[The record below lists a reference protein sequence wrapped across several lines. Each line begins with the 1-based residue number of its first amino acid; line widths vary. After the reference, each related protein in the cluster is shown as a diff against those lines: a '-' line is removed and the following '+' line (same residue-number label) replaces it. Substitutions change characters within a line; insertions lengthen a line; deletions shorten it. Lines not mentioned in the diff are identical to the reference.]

1 MDKSM
6 LEPDTKWR
14 YFSKML
20 LVRRFEEALIAL
32 YKANKFS
39 GHFHVCIGQEATA
52 AIAMD
57 LLGARD
63 HITTTH
69 RNHGHIL
76 CRGVSEKDALAE
88 ILGREA
94 GMNSG
99 YAGSFHL
106 TAPKLGF
113 LSTSGI
119 VGGAISLG
127 VGGAYACK
135 QRGDQSVTMALFGDG
150 ALEEGVS
157 FESLNL
163 ASLWNLP
170 LVFVCENND
179 AALWTPNGTL
189 SKGHAVSD
197 LCHLPRLCGIATVSV
212 TGLDLDELNLAFASA
227 ITHCRTGAGPF
238 FIEVKTARWP
248 GNRTQW
254 PEPVTGQTDLQMSLG
269 RKAIPDED
277 REWFEVNDPVLK
289 IARQLTSEPDG
300 DKKILEID
308 AAIGRRMELAVEHAL
323 ASPFPNAC
331 KALNHVF
338 A

>member
-6 LEPDTKWR
+6 LDLDSKWR
-14 YFSKML
+14 YFSNML
-20 LVRRFEEALIAL
+20 LVRRFEEELIAL
-32 YKANKFS
+32 YKTGKFS

-57 LLGARD
+57 LLAQRD

-69 RNHGHIL
+69 RNHGHML
-76 CRGVSEKDALAE
+76 ARGVSEKIALAE

-106 TAPKLGF
+106 TAPELGF

-163 ASLWNLP
+163 ASLWKLP

-179 AALWTPNGTL
+179 ATLWTPSGTL
-189 SKGHAVSD
+189 SKEHAVSD
-197 LCHLPRLCGIATVSV
+197 LCDLPRLCGIATKSV
-212 TGLDLDELNLAFASA
+212 AGLDLNELNSTFTLA
-227 ITHCRTGAGPF
+227 IEHCRSGAGPF

-254 PEPVTGQTDLQMSLG
+254 PEPVTGRTDLNMALG
-269 RKAIPDED
+269 RQTIPDED

-289 IARQLTSEPDG
+289 IARQLANEPAG
-300 DKKILEID
+300 DSKLLEID
-308 AAIGRRMELAVEHAL
+308 IAITRRMEVAVEFAL
-323 ASPFPNAC
+323 SSPYPNAR
-331 KALNHVF
+331 KALDHVF